1 MDLKEVVLDYL
12 TDNKEGMKHLITWF
26 LNEVMQEEANEQT
39 GAGRYH
45 RTRSRKTYRN
55 GHRKRTLKTRYG
67 EITLDKPQLRD
78 IPFQTKIFERYSRTA
93 KALENAI
100 LESYLQGVSTRKI
113 KEIVSHLGVEQL
125 SPSYVSRIASELDET
140 VNLFLSRPVDTFIPY
155 LFVDASYFKIRD
167 GIRYVNK
174 ALLVIAGIRS
184 DGIREILGAR
194 IADCEDE
201 LTWEDIFCDLK
212 ERGLEKVDLV
222 ISDGHRGI
230 QAAAERSFP
239 GSSWQMCVVHFIRAV
254 LRKLP
259 KKHHKEIAQLL
270 KDSLADQRMLQNCAD
285 ELDIRGF
292 PRAADTVERFIP
304 DLLNYRIAPQDHW
317 RRIRT
322 TNMLERINKELKRRS
337 RPIGAFPN
345 DASLLRL
352 AGTILMDMNEEWIT
366 SRRHLSGSDVIVCQ
380 DTRVEFTAV

>member
-1 MDLKEVVLDYL
+1 MNLKEVVLDYL
-12 TDNKEGMKHLITWF
+12 TDNEEGIKHLITWF
-26 LNEVMQEEANEQT
+26 LNEVMQEEADQQA

-45 RTRSRKTYRN
+45 RTSSRKTYRN
-55 GHRKRTLKTRYG
+55 GHRKRTLKTRHG
-67 EITLDKPQLRD
+67 EITLNKPQLRD
-78 IPFQTKIFERYSRTA
+78 IPFQTQVFERYSRTE

-113 KEIVSHLGVEQL
+113 QDIVAHLGVEKV
-125 SPSYVSRIASELDET
+125 SPSYVSKIASELDQN
-140 VNLFLSRPVDTFIPY
+140 VHLFLSRPVETYIPY
-155 LFVDASYFKIRD
+155 LLVDASYFKIRD

-184 DGIREILGAR
+184 DGYREILSAKT
-194 IADCEDE
+194 ADCEDE
-201 LTWEDIFCDLK
+201 LTWEDLLSDLK
-212 ERGLEKVDLV
+212 DRGLAKVDLV
-222 ISDGHRGI
+222 ISDGHKGI
-230 QAAAERSFP
+230 QTAAERAFP
-239 GSSWQMCVVHFIRAV
+239 GSSWQMCHVHFIRAV

-259 KKHHKEIAQLL
+259 RKHHKEIAQLL
-270 KDSLADQRMLQNCAD
+270 KDALTDPRRLQECAD

-304 DLLNYRIAPQDHW
+304 GLLNYRIAPQEHW

-322 TNMLERINKELKRRS
+322 TNMLERLNKELKRRS

-352 AGTILMDMNEEWIT
+352 AGTILMDTNEEWIT
-366 SRRHLSGSDVIVCQ
+366 GRRYLSGSEVMLCQ
-380 DTRVEFTAV
+380 DTRVEFTAL